1 MGAALQT
8 ARSRLIG
15 LPGTFTYSQARK
27 DAHLT
32 DRHLAIL
39 REQGLIDAISRGLY
53 RRVDMAENSDRAATD
68 IDLLEI
74 AHRAPAAT
82 LCLTTALARHDLTD
96 AIPATID
103 VALPRGRHRPAVN
116 VPVSWHSFDQST
128 FSIGREQLGLDD
140 ETTIGIYCAER
151 CIIDA
156 FRLSHLEGEDLAVEA
171 LRRWLRRR
179 GNNPSTLLTTAQA
192 FPKAQR
198 SLRHAL
204 RILL

>member
-1 MGAALQT
+1 MGTALQT
-8 ARSRLIG
+8 ARTRLQG
-15 LPGTFTYSQARK
+15 LPATFTYSQARK

-32 DRHLAIL
+32 DRHMAVL

-53 RRVDMAENSDRAATD
+53 RRVDKALSGDHGPLD

-128 FSIGREQLGLDD
+128 YAIGREHLRLDNH
-140 ETTIGIYCAER
+140 TTIGIYSAER

-156 FRLSHLEGEDLAVEA
+156 FRLSHLEGEDLPIEA

-179 GNNPSTLLTTAQA
+179 GNIPSTLLTMAQA

-198 SLRHAL
+198 SLRYAL